1 MLFKVVKDGS
11 SAKGETEKKT
21 VSSHLEDRMI

>member
-11 SAKGETEKKT
+11 SSKGETEKKN
-21 VSSHLEDRMI
+21 VRKCLEDRMI